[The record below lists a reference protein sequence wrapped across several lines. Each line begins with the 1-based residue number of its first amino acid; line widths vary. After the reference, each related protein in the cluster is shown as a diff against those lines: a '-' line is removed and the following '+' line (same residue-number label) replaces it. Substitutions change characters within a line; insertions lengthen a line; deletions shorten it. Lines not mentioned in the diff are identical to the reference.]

1 MYQLVRF
8 MHPYHGSSYSENK
21 GTAGWPCVSEFM
33 GLEPLLKHIWPPPR
47 SYSSCY
53 NNFRQN
59 TAFEIKSSM
68 CLSTWSCV
76 SNSCRHEG
84 PMKCWGCEE
93 EEVFTSLVPH
103 CRAMGLSLCCNT
115 WTLQQP
121 ALPLQRANDRISAL
135 WCPVGP
141 DLGQLCWCR
150 KSSPSSLVTGRQ
162 R

>member
-33 GLEPLLKHIWPPPR
+33 ALEPLLKHIWPPPR

-59 TAFEIKSSM
+59 TAFEIKFSM

-76 SNSCRHEG
+76 SNSWGQEG
-84 PMKCWGCEE
+84 PMKCWGGLHLPG
-93 EEVFTSLVPH
+93 TSLS
-103 CRAMGLSLCCNT
+103 LSCNT

-141 DLGQLCWCR
+141 DLGQLCWCH